1 MKHKETEGKTGD
13 RFLNYLLIKSKD
25 INAEDTGFKT
35 NNLKDHDLTPNF
47 DTNFLVVHFMMLFT
61 WAAVSRI
68 QPILHFH
75 WKET

>member
-1 MKHKETEGKTGD
+1 MKHKETEGKKGD

-68 QPILHFH
+68 QPTLHFH